1 VASNWDI
8 NTIPNGDFIAQIPGT
23 GTAPN
28 QPILFA
34 PVSID
39 GLILASTASL
49 SISNNQALTVNTA
62 NTGGTSAITNNG
74 TLALGSAGNNTDLAL
89 AGANGTVNLTGSGVV
104 QLSNNAANRIYASNS
119 GMTLNNSS
127 TIQGSG
133 QIGTVGVAFSSI
145 NNSGTIKANQSTA
158 LTLGG
163 PITNTGTLTATNG
176 GNLVL
181 SGNNISGGVISAVDA
196 GSVVS
201 VNSASITGANLIA
214 SGGGQF
220 NATGTGSLAGTI
232 GLNGAFNIGN
242 NSAYALTAV
251 FGNMTMNFGSAGALN
266 LNSTGNNTD
275 LALAGISGTVNING
289 PVNLSNS
296 AANRIYAN
304 ATGMTLNNTGTIQ
317 GAGQIFTVGQQATFN
332 NGGTI
337 TANGSAGMTLGGPV
351 TNTGLIQAISG
362 SSLTITGGT
371 VNNTGHTI
379 QTVGPGTT
387 LQLVNETITNS
398 GGQVT
403 VDGAGS
409 SGQLNSSTIIGGTV
423 GATNGAS
430 WRTTGGT
437 SNFSGGTLTLNSVLN
452 VGNNSVLQLN
462 APSNGTFTLNFG
474 AGAAINLNSTGNN
487 TDLAL
492 IGSNGTVNLNGPVTL
507 SNSAA
512 NRIYAN
518 STGMTLNNNSTIQGS
533 GTIGVAG
540 VGLTSLNNNASGVI
554 TANQSNSLTLG
565 GPITNNGLMQATN
578 GANLIL
584 SGSNVANAN
593 GQIAAM
599 GTGSQVTL
607 GSATINGG
615 TFTGTGGGSFNNSGS
630 STFTGTI
637 ALNGPLNIG
646 NNTLL
651 NLNTAGGPV
660 TLNFGSGG
668 AINMNSLGNNTDISL
683 SGANG
688 VVNLNGMVD
697 LSVNPANRIYA
708 SSVGMT
714 LNTSGTIQGA
724 GQLFSVGVGG
734 TTINNSGTI
743 NANSSGGMTLGG
755 AVNNTGLIEA
765 TNFGTLNLSGGSVN
779 NTGHTIQTVGIGTNL
794 QMTNETITNTSGL
807 IAIDGGGSTGQLNNA
822 TINGGTLQATNGA
835 VFQTTGGSSSL
846 GGGAIALN
854 GILNMGNNTLLQLN
868 TTPGGSFSLNIGT
881 SGGVNMNSTGN
892 NTDLSLFGANGTV
905 NLNGPVTLSNNAT
918 NRIYASSGGMT
929 LNNNSTIQGAGTI
942 GNVGVALT
950 SLNNNA
956 GSTIN
961 ANQSAGLMLGGP
973 ILNNGLLEATN
984 GATLTLNGN
993 NIANSGGQISAI
1005 GAGSAVQ
1012 VNSVTFNGGT
1022 LTGTGG
1028 GVFNNAG
1035 SSTFTGTINLN
1046 GPFNVAN
1053 NTVLNLNTASGPVTL
1068 NIGGSLNV
1076 VSTGNNTDLSL
1087 NGANGVVN
1095 LNGSGSV
1102 ALSNNANNRIYANN
1116 AGMTLNNNSTIQ
1128 GAGQIGEVGTG
1139 FHLINGGTIEAN
1151 QSNKLS
1157 IGPSVVLTNNGT
1169 LFVSGGSL
1177 LQLDNTAGNFTNY
1190 ASNTLTGGSY
1200 FMNNGTFQ
1208 FVNADIA
1215 HNNAVIILSGA
1226 SSRIQDQNG
1235 LDGLRNFSD
1244 NQSSGF
1250 LVIENGRNFASSG
1263 AFTNEGDLEI
1273 GPGDTFTVGGSGVLT
1288 QTSGT
1293 SDVEGTL
1300 VLQSATIDGGELTG
1314 NGTVQGN
1321 VTNTNSGVVQPGDF
1335 TAPGT
1340 LTIQGNYIQLS
1351 NGALDLRFAGPA
1363 AGQFDVLNITGSATL
1378 GGTLN
1383 LSALAGVTFFAGE
1396 TFDVVNFASSSGTFS
1411 TVNGLN
1417 LGSGLTF
1424 QIQYQPTDVLLVV
1437 NGSSGSSAP
1446 EPGTWVL
1453 IALGCLGIILSRARR
1468 SKRISSSN

>member
-1 VASNWDI
+1 VAPNWDI
-8 NTIPNGDFIAQIPGT
+8 NTVPNGDFIAQIPGT

-39 GLILASTASL
+39 GLVLASTASL
-49 SISNNQALTVNTA
+49 GIGNNQALTINTA
-62 NTGGTSAITNNG
+62 NTGGTSAITNSG
-74 TLALGSAGNNTDLAL
+74 TVTLGSTGNNTDLAL

-104 QLSNNAANRIYASNS
+104 QLSNNANNRIYALNS

-133 QIGTVGVAFSSI
+133 TIGTVGVAFASI
-145 NNSGTIKANQSTA
+145 NNPGTINANQSTA

-163 PITNTGTLTATNG
+163 PIINNGLLTATNG
-176 GNLVL
+176 GNLIL
-181 SGNNISGGVISAVDA
+181 SGNSISNGVISAVGA

-201 VNSASITGANLIA
+201 LNSASITGANLLA

-220 NATGTGSLAGTI
+220 NATGAVSLAGTV
-232 GLNGAFNIGN
+232 GLNGALNVAN
-242 NSAYALTAV
+242 NSAVGLAAP
-251 FGNMTMNFGSAGALN
+251 FGTMTLNFGSAGALN

-275 LALAGISGTVNING
+275 LILGGISGTVNING

-304 ATGMTLNNTGTIQ
+304 NSGMTLNNSGTIQ
-317 GAGQIFTVGQQATFN
+317 GAGQVFSVGVSGTTVN
-332 NGGTI
+332 NSGTI
-337 TANGSAGMTLGGPV
+337 SANGSAGMTLGGNV
-351 TNTGLIQAISG
+351 TNTGLIQAING
-362 SSLTITGGT
+362 SSLTISGGS
-371 VNNTGHTI
+371 VNNSNHTI
-379 QTVGPGTT
+379 QTVGAGTT
-387 LQLVNETITNS
+387 LQLVNESITNT
-398 GGQVT
+398 GGLIT
-403 VDGAGS
+403 VDGTGS
-409 SGQLNSSTIIGGTV
+409 SGQLNSSTINGGTV

-437 SNFSGGTLTLNSVLN
+437 SNFGGGTMALNSVLSI
-452 VGNNSVLQLN
+452 GNNSILQLN
-462 APSNGTFTLNFG
+462 TPTNGTFTLNFG
-474 AGAAINLNSTGNN
+474 AGAGINLNSTGNN
-487 TDLAL
+487 TDLSLA
-492 IGSNGTVNLNGPVTL
+492 GANGTVNLNGPVTM

-533 GTIGVAG
+533 GNIGVAG
-540 VGLTSLNNNASGVI
+540 VALTSLNNAATGVI
-554 TANQSNSLTLG
+554 AANQSNSLTLG
-565 GPITNNGLMQATN
+565 GAITNNGLMQATN

-593 GQIAAM
+593 GQISAT
-599 GTGSQVTL
+599 GSGSQVTL
-607 GSATINGG
+607 SSATINGG
-615 TFTGTGGGSFNNSGS
+615 TLTGTGGGSFNNSGS

-637 ALNGPLNIG
+637 GLNGPLNMG
-646 NNTLL
+646 NNTFLTL
-651 NLNTAGGPV
+651 NAASGPV

-668 AINMNSLGNNTDISL
+668 VINMNSVGNNTDISL
-683 SGANG
+683 AGTNG
-688 VVNLNGMVD
+688 VVNLNGLINM
-697 LSVNPANRIYA
+697 SVNPANRIYA
-708 SSVGMT
+708 SSSGMT
-714 LNTSGTIQGA
+714 LNTSGTIQGT

-765 TNFGTLNLSGGSVN
+765 TNLGTLNLLNGSVN
-779 NTGHTIQTVGIGTNL
+779 NAGHTIQTVGIGTNL
-794 QMTNETITNTSGL
+794 QMTNEIITNTNGL
-807 IAIDGGGSTGQLNNA
+807 IAIDGGGSTGQLNSA

-835 VFQTTGGSSSL
+835 VFQTTGGSSSF

-868 TTPGGSFSLNIGT
+868 TTPGGAFSLNIGT
-881 SGGVNMNSTGN
+881 GGGLNMNSTGN

-905 NLNGPVTLSNNAT
+905 NLNGPVTMSNNAS
-918 NRIYASSGGMT
+918 NRIYAGSGGMT

-942 GNVGVALT
+942 GTAGVALT

-956 GSTIN
+956 GSIIN

-984 GATLTLNGN
+984 GATLTLSGN

-1005 GAGSAVQ
+1005 GTGSIVQ
-1012 VNSVTFNGGT
+1012 VNGATINGGT

-1028 GVFNNAG
+1028 GSFNNAG
-1035 SSTFTGTINLN
+1035 TTTFTGTIAIN
-1046 GPFNVAN
+1046 GPFNVGN
-1053 NTVLNLNTASGPVTL
+1053 NTSLNLSTTGGPVTL
-1068 NIGGSLNV
+1068 NIAGSLNV
-1076 VSTGNNTDLSL
+1076 DSTGNNTDLSL
-1087 NGANGVVN
+1087 NGTTGVVN
-1095 LNGSGSV
+1095 LNGSGSL
-1102 ALSNNANNRIYANN
+1102 ALGNNAANRIYANN
-1116 AGMTLNNNSTIQ
+1116 AGMTLNNNATIQ
-1128 GAGQIGEVGTG
+1128 GAGQIGEVGQG
-1139 FHLINGGTIEAN
+1139 FRLINGGTIEAALPT
-1151 QSNKLS
+1151 KLS

-1169 LFVSGGSL
+1169 FSVSTGSL
-1177 LQLDNTAGNFTNY
+1177 LQLDNSAGNFTNY
-1190 ASNTLTGGSY
+1190 AANTLTGGTY

-1208 FVNADIA
+1208 FVNADIV
-1215 HNNAVIILSGA
+1215 HNDAVIVLSGA

-1244 NQSSGF
+1244 NQSSGIF
-1250 LVIENGRNFASSG
+1250 VIENGRNFTSSG
-1263 AFTNEGDLEI
+1263 AVTNEGELAI
-1273 GPGDTFTVGGSGVLT
+1273 GPGDTFTAGGSGVLT

-1300 VLQSATIDGGELTG
+1300 VLQSATIGGGELTG

-1321 VTNTNSGVVQPGDF
+1321 VTVNNNGVVQPGDF

-1340 LTIQGNYIQLS
+1340 LTIQGNYIQQS
-1351 NGALDLRFAGPA
+1351 NGALDLRFG
-1363 AGQFDVLNITGSATL
+1363 AGQFDVLNITGAATL

-1383 LSALAGVTFFAGE
+1383 LSVLAGVTFFAGE

-1411 TVNGLN
+1411 TVNGLD
-1417 LGSGLTF
+1417 LGNGFAF
-1424 QIQYQPTDVLLVV
+1424 QVEYQPTDVLLVV
-1437 NGSSGSSAP
+1437 NGSSGPSAP